1 MSPLLPSLGY
11 LQHLPIDT
19 VKIDRSFV
27 ADLGHTRAG
36 DTIAS
41 AVVGLAHGLGL
52 AAVAEGVET
61 NAQAAALAGLGCD
74 QLQGY
79 LCSPARPATEIDGLM
94 GQPLLAGVVDLR
106 DASANSSVP
115 TR

>member
-19 VKIDRSFV
+19 VEIDRSFV
-27 ADLGHTRAG
+27 VDLGHTRAG

-61 NAQAAALAGLGCD
+61 NAQAAALAGLGC
-74 QLQGY
+74 
-79 LCSPARPATEIDGLM
+79 
-94 GQPLLAGVVDLR
+94 
-106 DASANSSVP
+106 ANSSVP